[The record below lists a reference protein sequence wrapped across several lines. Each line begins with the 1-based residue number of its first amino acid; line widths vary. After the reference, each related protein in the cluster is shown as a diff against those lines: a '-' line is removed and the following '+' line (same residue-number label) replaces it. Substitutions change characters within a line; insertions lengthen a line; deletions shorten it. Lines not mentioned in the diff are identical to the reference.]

1 MIRTNIVKL
10 ATIAGIAYRRKLT
23 SGGSGIVI
31 LREGTEQ
38 PGIASISKT
47 SGEAIPTANT
57 PKKLYPE
64 EAFQEAIALTA
75 GLPYKKQGSV
85 QLKGEVQAAEAITE
99 EPVEEEPVEE
109 ELIEE
114 EAAVDSA
121 EYAKIVETYTDKNGR
136 LSYDLLNKDMIK
148 FAHMSSKVRNMVE
161 DGESVDAIRLYVV
174 GSKVRKITGNPALTD
189 AQVLKMVELLD
200 EVSPK
205 GVFKEFND
213 EIRKMKGGKKGGK
226 KK

>member
-1 MIRTNIVKL
+1 MIRTNVVSLSSIK
-10 ATIAGIAYRRKLT
+10 GIAYRQKLP

-31 LREGTEQ
+31 LREDVVQ

-47 SGEAIPTANT
+47 SGEAIPSANT
-57 PKKLYPE
+57 PKELYPK

-85 QLKGEVQAAEAITE
+85 QMKGEPIVE
-99 EPVEEEPVEE
+99 EPVPE

-114 EAAVDSA
+114 EAVVDSA
-121 EYAKIVETYTDKNGR
+121 EYQKIVDKYTDKNGK
-136 LSYDLLNKDMIK
+136 LSYDLINKDMIK
-148 FAHMSSKVRNMVE
+148 FAHASSIVRKMLAEGASVE
-161 DGESVDAIRLYVV
+161 DIRLYSV
-174 GSKVRKITGNPALTD
+174 GAKFRSITGNSSLTD

-205 GVFKEFND
+205 GVFKELND
-213 EIRKMKGGKKGGK
+213 ELRKKMKASKR
-226 KK
+226 